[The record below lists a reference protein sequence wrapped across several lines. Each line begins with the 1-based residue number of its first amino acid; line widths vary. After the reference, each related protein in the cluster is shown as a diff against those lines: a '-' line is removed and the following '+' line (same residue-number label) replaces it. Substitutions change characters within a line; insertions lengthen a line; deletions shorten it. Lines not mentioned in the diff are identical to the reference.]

1 MRWEIGAI
9 LPSDVK
15 QNLSQSEVCSYFNYT
30 IYYYF
35 NFFLFFQI
43 EWFNN
48 YCKSLVSYMKTI
60 GPDTGLNLIQDTK
73 PPKSLYTEVNI

>member
-1 MRWEIGAI
+1 MGNWCYFTIRCKTKSFTIRGLFYSVFKKYLQFCEIDLI
-9 LPSDVK
+9 
-15 QNLSQSEVCSYFNYT
+15 
-30 IYYYF
+30 I
-35 NFFLFFQI
+35 QI